1 MAKRKKAKGRKSI
14 KRGRKKGAA
23 RSSTAKRGAA
33 KRTTLKAGMV
43 VARKPTKAALKKA
56 KMKAT
61 KVGKLATAAKKGKT
75 VFKLAGK
82 KRSAKRSKRK

>member
-1 MAKRKKAKGRKSI
+1 MARKSKKGRKSI

-23 RSSTAKRGAA
+23 RSSTAKRGA

-43 VARKPTKAALKKA
+43 VAKKPSKSALKKA

-82 KRSAKRSKRK
+82 KRSAKRAKR